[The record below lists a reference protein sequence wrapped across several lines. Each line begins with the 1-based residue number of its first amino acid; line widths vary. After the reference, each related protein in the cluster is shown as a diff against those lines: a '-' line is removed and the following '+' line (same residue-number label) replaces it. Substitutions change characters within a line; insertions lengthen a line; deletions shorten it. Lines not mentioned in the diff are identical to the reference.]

1 MIQKGRYE
9 WRRQKMQI
17 HDECLGVSELRIL
30 IKLYSS
36 EVIIK
41 RDLVIHSMVRVLVA

>member
-1 MIQKGRYE
+1 MNEEEK
-9 WRRQKMQI
+9 KCKVSV
-17 HDECLGVSELRIL
+17 HDEYLGVSELRIL

-36 EVIIK
+36 EVVIK

>member
-1 MIQKGRYE
+1 MNEEDKKCKV
-9 WRRQKMQI
+9 WF

-36 EVIIK
+36 EVVIR
-41 RDLVIHSMVRVLVA
+41 RDLVIHSMVSVLVA